1 MLTFIFLLLCI
12 ASYCSVKVSISK
24 GLGMNGEDTMSK
36 PWRNSPL
43 IGNPG
48 CTTGYTDERETPSDR
63 LMMISLPP
71 KSELGVDW
79 SFWKK
84 IMLIQCSSSLGASYK
99 HFMRFFYLPVFC
111 IHCVITSTTL
121 ESQISVV
128 FTLMIPASNVQLSPL
143 RVICGLIV
151 DGLNSLVKIGSSV
164 FPLEIRSE

>member
-1 MLTFIFLLLCI
+1 
-12 ASYCSVKVSISK
+12 
-24 GLGMNGEDTMSK
+24 
-36 PWRNSPL
+36 
-43 IGNPG
+43 
-48 CTTGYTDERETPSDR
+48 
-63 LMMISLPP
+63 
-71 KSELGVDW
+71 
-79 SFWKK
+79 
-84 IMLIQCSSSLGASYK
+84 MLIQCSSSLGASYK